1 VIDAAR
7 YGLLIHRPSKSA
19 SNAVQVPKSALPL
32 ANCCTIATT
41 DMDSFPKSALA
52 LVETMKTA
60 ASKEPA
66 RAVAFQG
73 APGAN
78 SHRAALDVDP
88 DCLPLPCF
96 SFEDAI
102 DAVKDGIVSRAM
114 IPIENSKN
122 GRVAD
127 IHFLLPESGLSIIGE
142 YFLPISYGL
151 MAKRIDAKLTTAMS
165 HPQALGQ
172 CRHYL
177 RTHGII
183 PIAYADTA
191 AAAAF
196 VADNDDPGAA
206 AIAPLSAAELY
217 GLKIVEAA
225 IEDDSS
231 NTTRF
236 VILSKEPVV
245 PTADD
250 GLVMTTFIFEVKN
263 IPAALYK
270 AMGGFATN
278 GVNMTKLE
286 SYQNG
291 ASFAATEFFAD
302 IEGAPGDAAVDRAFD
317 ELRFHCNSVRLLGT
331 YRQARARG

>member
-1 VIDAAR
+1 
-7 YGLLIHRPSKSA
+7 
-19 SNAVQVPKSALPL
+19 
-32 ANCCTIATT
+32 
-41 DMDSFPKSALA
+41 MDSYPATALA
-52 LVETMKTA
+52 KVNDMVAAAATA
-60 ASKEPA
+60 PD

-78 SHRAALDVDP
+78 SHLAALEFDAG
-88 DCLPLPCF
+88 CLPVPCF

-102 DAVKDGIVSRAM
+102 DAVKDGSAARAI
-114 IPIENSKN
+114 IPIENSLH

-127 IHFLLPESGLSIIGE
+127 IHFLLPESALSIIAE
-142 YFLPISYGL
+142 HFMPIRHCL
-151 MAKRIDAKLTTAMS
+151 MAKSASARLTTAMS

-177 RTHGII
+177 REHGII
-183 PIAYADTA
+183 PVAYADTA

-196 VADNDDPGAA
+196 VAGNIDEGAA
-206 AIAPLSAAELY
+206 AIAPALAAELY
-217 GLKIVEAA
+217 GLEIVSEGVQDA
-225 IEDDSS
+225 DH
-231 NTTRF
+231 NMTRF
-236 VILSKEPVV
+236 VILSREPRAAT
-245 PTADD
+245 PDD
-250 GLVMTTFIFEVKN
+250 GTVMTTFIFEVKN

-291 ASFAATEFFAD
+291 GSFAATEFFAD
-302 IEGAPGDAAVDRAFD
+302 IEGAPGDAAVDRALD

-331 YRQARARG
+331 YKQERKRG